1 VTADWLYSREYVWL
15 YSREYVEVDKPY
27 ASTLESALRDDGAY
41 TLAGEPISMP
51 VKAKEATPKYIP
63 PLFEER
69 EV

>member
-1 VTADWLYSREYVWL
+1 MTADWLYSC
-15 YSREYVEVDKPY
+15 EYVEVDKPH

-51 VKAKEATPKYIP
+51 VKAKEATPKYMP